1 MKRLKIMG
9 IVVVSLTMAACSSS
23 NDEVVEQEEVTSEVK
38 TDKKEIPAEEGTVS
52 CTGTVGVPPSAHI
65 SLHARSKGIITKI
78 HKIEGEPV
86 KKGEILA
93 WIEDP
98 QIIQLQESYLKAKAD
113 AKYWKSEFARK
124 SELFRKGVIPERE
137 FESVESSYSNANA
150 MLDSYSKQVSL
161 MGISKESI
169 EKNGIQ
175 SSIAVRSSV
184 NGVIAHISVN
194 NGMFVNADSPLFT
207 IVNTDVKHLAL
218 NIFSTDIGK
227 IREGQLIEFSIP
239 GIEKTYEAN
248 VHYIGQMVELE
259 TKAVMV
265 HADMKENY
273 PEIVIG
279 STVFATVKLD

>member
-1 MKRLKIMG
+1 MRRVKFFG
-9 IVVVSLTMAACSSS
+9 VVVIGLIMTACSSES
-23 NDEVVEQEEVTSEVK
+23 TEIVEVEEETVEKKDTTLVMPSEV
-38 TDKKEIPAEEGTVS
+38 GTVT

-86 KKGEILA
+86 KKGEVLA

-98 QIIQLQESYLKAKAD
+98 QIIQLQENYLKAKAD
-113 AKYWKSEFARK
+113 EKYWKAEFGRK
-124 SELFRKGVIPERE
+124 SELFKKGVIPERE
-137 FESVESSYSNANA
+137 FQSVESSYSNANA

-184 NGVIAHISVN
+184 NAVIVHISVN

-227 IREGQLIEFSIP
+227 IKEGQLIEFSIP

-248 VHYIGQMVELE
+248 VHYIGQMVDLE

-273 PEIVIG
+273 PEIVVG